1 MIAFAKIVVNVGVS
15 RGAKTS
21 GVYGCG
27 IFRILGIFIIVRII
41 FCGIG
46 RIFGR
51 IIFCIIGRGMPRPYE
66 GYNCVE
72 MVGHHDVMVNC
83 GLGIM

>member
-1 MIAFAKIVVNVGVS
+1 MIAFAKIVVNVEVS

-27 IFRILGIFIIVRII
+27 IFCILGIFIIVRII
-41 FCGIG
+41 FCGIFCG
-46 RIFGR
+46 
-51 IIFCIIGRGMPRPYE
+51 IFCIIGRGMPRPYE